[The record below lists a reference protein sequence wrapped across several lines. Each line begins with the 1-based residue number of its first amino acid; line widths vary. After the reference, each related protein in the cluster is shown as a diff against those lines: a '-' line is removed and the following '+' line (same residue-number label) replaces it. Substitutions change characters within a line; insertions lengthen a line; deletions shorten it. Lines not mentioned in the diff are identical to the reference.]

1 MIDNCVYLIYV
12 PVTLV
17 NLNAPLVTTRVLMY
31 HGAWCPRMH
40 SADEMA
46 TATANPI
53 MQRTIATGLCPL
65 GQPNSRKQRISKGSP
80 HDFDFARLDSHLH

>member
-1 MIDNCVYLIYV
+1 
-12 PVTLV
+12 
-17 NLNAPLVTTRVLMY
+17 
-31 HGAWCPRMH
+31 MH

-65 GQPNSRKQRISKGSP
+65 GQPNSRIQRISKGSP
-80 HDFDFARLDSHLH
+80 HDFDFARLDSRLH